1 MQETLPKVDV
11 MPSELISKYKRQ
23 VLIFTD
29 LDGTLL
35 DHYSYDHE
43 DAKVCMERLLGHGIP
58 IIPNTSK
65 TFAEVLQLRK
75 TLALSG
81 PFIIENGAAIFI
93 NKDWLPEKPKGAVW
107 QDGFWVKSFSSKRN
121 YWLGLI
127 KKITPEHGHLFESFA
142 NMSLERIVEL
152 TGLTKEDALLSS
164 QRQFGEPLFWKGS
177 DEQLRSFIIILHRL
191 GAHPVSGGR
200 FLHIGGNCNKGVAL
214 TWLLKEYQRQHKG
227 VTISTIALGDGKNDV
242 SMLEVADMAVRIS
255 SPVHEPP
262 ILERTLE
269 LYTSTKLGPK
279 GWTEVLD
286 QLIPE
291 SVFFSSTLQPNKTI

>member
-1 MQETLPKVDV
+1 
-11 MPSELISKYKRQ
+11 MPSELISKYNRQ

-35 DHYSYDHE
+35 DHYSYEHK

-75 TLALSG
+75 RLDLIG
-81 PFIIENGAAIFI
+81 PFIVENGAALFI
-93 NKDWLPEKPKGAVW
+93 NKDFLPEKPKGAVW

-127 KKITPEHGHLFESFA
+127 KKVTPEHGHLFESFT

-152 TGLTKEDALLSS
+152 TGLTEEDALLSS
-164 QRQFGEPLFWKGS
+164 QRQFGEPLLWKGS
-177 DEQLRSFIIILHRL
+177 DEQLRNFIIMLRRL
-191 GAHPVSGGR
+191 GVHPVSGGR
-200 FLHIGGNCNKGVAL
+200 FLHIGGDCNKGAAL

-227 VTISTIALGDGKNDV
+227 VTVSTIALGDGKNDV
-242 SMLEVADMAVRIS
+242 SMLEVADTAIRIA
-255 SPVHEPP
+255 SPIHEPP
-262 ILERTLE
+262 ELERTLK
-269 LYTSTKLGPK
+269 LYTSNKLGPK

-291 SVFFSSTLQPNKTI
+291 SVFLSSIKQANKTI

>member
-1 MQETLPKVDV
+1 MQETLPKVDI
-11 MPSELISKYKRQ
+11 MPSELMSKYNRQ

-35 DHYSYDHE
+35 DHYSYSHE

-75 TLALSG
+75 RLVLNG
-81 PFIIENGAAIFI
+81 PFIVENGAAIFI
-93 NKDWLPEKPKGAVW
+93 NKDFLPEKPKGAVW
-107 QDGFWVKSFSSKRN
+107 QDGFWVKSFSSKRH

-127 KKITPEHGHLFESFA
+127 KKIIPMHGHLFESFA

-152 TGLTKEDALLSS
+152 TGLTEEDALLSS
-164 QRQFGEPLFWKGS
+164 QRQFGEPLLWKGS
-177 DEQLRSFIIILHRL
+177 DEQLQDFIIMLRRL
-191 GAHPVSGGR
+191 GVHPVSGGR

-227 VTISTIALGDGKNDV
+227 VTISTIALGDGSNDI
-242 SMLEVADMAVRIS
+242 SMLDLADTAVRIA
-255 SPVHEPP
+255 SPVHKPP
-262 ILERTLE
+262 KLERTIE
-269 LYTSTKLGPK
+269 LYTSNKLGPK
-279 GWTEVLD
+279 GWAEVLD

-291 SVFFSSTLQPNKTI
+291 SVFLSPPQKPNKTI